1 MARKEETT
9 YLSLD
14 CGECGTIIVETRRK
28 LSEKEIPIKLAEIR
42 ERHIRLHENARRF
55 ENLKYELRRITELV
69 EER

>member
-1 MARKEETT
+1 MRDSKETT

-42 ERHIRLHENARRF
+42 ERHIKLHENARKF
-55 ENLKYELRRITELV
+55 EHLKYELRRITDLV
-69 EER
+69 GEK

>member
-1 MARKEETT
+1 MRDSKETT

-14 CGECGTIIVETRRK
+14 CGECGTILVKTHRK

-42 ERHIRLHENARRF
+42 ERHIKLHESARKF
-55 ENLKYELRRITELV
+55 EHLKYELRRITDLV